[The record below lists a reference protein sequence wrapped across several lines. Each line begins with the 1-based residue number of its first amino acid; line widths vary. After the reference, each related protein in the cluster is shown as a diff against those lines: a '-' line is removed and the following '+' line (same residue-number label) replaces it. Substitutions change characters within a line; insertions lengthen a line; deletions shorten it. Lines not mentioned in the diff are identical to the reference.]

1 MAEQI
6 TTWVGDG
13 IAQSNKSKPLV
24 ILLHGYGANEVDLP
38 DIMNDLPK
46 GLAWVSPRAPIT
58 LGGNAFAWFPITLP
72 LNPDAQTTQYA
83 TERLWSWID
92 ATVPATT
99 PLIVIG
105 FSQGA
110 FMASQL
116 LRTRP
121 NRILKTAIIAGFV
134 SGHSQPGDADLNQRQ
149 PHVFYSR
156 GLNDTVV
163 SEVAVQRIKEW
174 LRNHTNAEGIEV
186 ANLGHGINQQTLKA
200 LASYLAA

>member
-38 DIMNDLPK
+38 DIMNDLPR
-46 GLAWVSPRAPIT
+46 GLPWVSPRAPIA
-58 LGGNAFAWFPITLP
+58 LGGNSFAWFPITLP
-72 LNPDAQTTQYA
+72 LNPDVQTAEYA
-83 TERLWSWID
+83 TARLWQWID
-92 ATVPATT
+92 AYVPATT
-99 PLIVIG
+99 PLIIIG
-105 FSQGA
+105 FSQGG

-116 LRTRP
+116 IRTRP
-121 NRILKTAIIAGFV
+121 ERVAKLAILAGFV
-134 SGHSQPGDADLNQRQ
+134 SGHDQPADQLLRQRQ

-163 SEVAVQRIKEW
+163 SDVAVGRIKGW
-174 LRNHTNAEGIEV
+174 LLSHTTPEIQEV
-186 ANLGHGINQQTLKA
+186 PNLGHGISQQTLKA
-200 LASYLAA
+200 LAAYLSS

>member
-24 ILLHGYGANEVDLP
+24 ILLHGYGANENDLP
-38 DIMNDLPK
+38 DLMNELPR
-46 GLAWVSPRAPIT
+46 GLPWVSPRAPIT

-72 LNPDAQTTQYA
+72 LNPDAQTTEYA
-83 TERLWSWID
+83 TARLWQWID
-92 ATVPATT
+92 THVPATT

-105 FSQGA
+105 FSQGG

-121 NRILKTAIIAGFV
+121 ARIAKTAIVAGFV
-134 SGHSQPGDADLNQRQ
+134 SGHDQPADHELRQ
-149 PHVFYSR
+149 LLPHVFYSR

-163 SEVAVQRIKEW
+163 SEVAVGRIKAW
-174 LRNHTNAEGIEV
+174 LASHASAEVLEV
-186 ANLGHGINQQTLKA
+186 ANLAHGINQQTLKA
-200 LASYLAA
+200 LSNYLTA